1 MKSSVSNK
9 VCRAQLM
16 YIDLHLSET
25 VTVKF
30 EMRNAGSKKLDTDGT
45 GIHCLFVFRA
55 TTKV

>member
-1 MKSSVSNK
+1 
-9 VCRAQLM
+9 M